1 MTIQFIT
8 LFRGDDKT
16 TNKWIE
22 SFNKATLPE
31 GCSLVAVIPDG
42 YVFPFNKVRTDVLL
56 TLNEE
61 EPLQA
66 STHPDGPEYDR
77 PWNQAK
83 SAFVAR
89 LNSKYSETSDK
100 DVTAFWNDDVFLNDP
115 EGINLILSHFSNP
128 EVVNS
133 IGIYPHIGMSYMS
146 AVKHKISKI
155 IARMEAIQYKPSQ
168 VFCGSPGFSFWR
180 TEYLKTIL
188 PIIDWEKR
196 MDTSH
201 YCGLMMERD
210 KKICICEGRVVLYHK
225 V

>member
-22 SFNKATLPE
+22 SFNKAVLPE

-61 EPLQA
+61 ERLTA
-66 STHPDGPEYDR
+66 STHPDGPEYDK

-100 DVTAFWNDDVFLNDP
+100 EITAFWNDDVILNDAN
-115 EGINLILSHFSNP
+115 GIDLILSHFSNP

-133 IGIYPHIGMSYMS
+133 IGLYPHRDMSYMS
-146 AVKHKISKI
+146 VVKHKFSKLQ
-155 IARMEAIQYKPSQ
+155 ARMEVMQHRSSQ

-180 TEYLKTIL
+180 TDYLKTIL
-188 PIIDWEKR
+188 PIVDWEKR

-201 YCGLMMERD
+201 HGGIMMERD
-210 KKICICEGRVVLYHK
+210 KKICICEGNVILSHS
-225 V
+225 